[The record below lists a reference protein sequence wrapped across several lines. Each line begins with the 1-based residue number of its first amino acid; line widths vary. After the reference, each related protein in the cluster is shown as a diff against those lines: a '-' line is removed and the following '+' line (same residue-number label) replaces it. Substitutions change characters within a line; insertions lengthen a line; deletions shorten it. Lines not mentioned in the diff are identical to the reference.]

1 MIETFLKAKCF
12 HQQTQPLSVGFRSS
26 QGQWHENVLFG
37 GEHRQQVE
45 ALEDESDVAA
55 AQQRKLVV
63 VHASQIVAIEYG
75 VPAGC
80 GIQSCQRVH
89 QRGFAGTRRSHNRR
103 EFSFFKSDVDAT
115 QRMHRVIPGTVV
127 LHKIHGCNGRIGSFD
142 GVPDIHAVIPFFG
155 LPPKLRKN
163 S

>member
-1 MIETFLKAKCF
+1 MVETFLKAKRF

-63 VHASQIVAIEYG
+63 VHARQIVAIEYD

-80 GIQSCQRVH
+80 TIQSCQRVH
-89 QRGFAGTRRSHNRR
+89 QRGFAGTRKVPIIAVN
-103 EFSFFKSDVDAT
+103 FSFFQKAT
-115 QRMHRVIPGTVV
+115 LTPRNACTV
-127 LHKIHGCNGRIGSFD
+127 LF
-142 GVPDIHAVIPFFG
+142 PEP
-155 LPPKLRKN
+155 
-163 S
+163 

>member
-1 MIETFLKAKCF
+1 MVETFLKAKRF

-63 VHASQIVAIEYG
+63 VHARQIVAIEYD

-80 GIQSCQRVH
+80 TIQSCHACINVDLPEPE
-89 QRGFAGTRRSHNRR
+89 GPIIAVNFP
-103 EFSFFKSDVDAT
+103 FSKA
-115 QRMHRVIPGTVV
+115 R
-127 LHKIHGCNGRIGSFD
+127 
-142 GVPDIHAVIPFFG
+142 
-155 LPPKLRKN
+155 
-163 S
+163 